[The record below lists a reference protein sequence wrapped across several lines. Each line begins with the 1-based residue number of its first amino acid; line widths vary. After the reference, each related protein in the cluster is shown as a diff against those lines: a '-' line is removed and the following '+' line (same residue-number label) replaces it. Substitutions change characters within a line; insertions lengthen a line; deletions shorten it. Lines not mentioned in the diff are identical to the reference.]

1 MKYLL
6 KQITIYEST
15 NQRGAYSWL
24 QARLFNDIDV
34 FGNPAQL
41 PRYYNMTEE
50 VVALYKPY
58 STLDQARSAG
68 EVKVYNVDEERLQEA
83 ITKGTIGDILHID
96 QIHSVVV
103 PLPGWYARIH
113 KTDIIRDNS
122 LVAKKG
128 DFVRNDAGEVIPVNS
143 LELYLKKYFDPNEPD
158 ATKAWKW
165 VEAPE
170 RAMRNVLARNYKQY
184 VAPTAA
190 AAAPDNTPTPQDP
203 APSTSTTED
212 EIAKA
217 REILARA
224 NQS

>member
-58 STLDQARSAG
+58 GTLNQARSAG
-68 EVKVYNVDEERLQEA
+68 EVKVYNVDETKLQEA
-83 ITKGTIGDILHID
+83 IAKGAIGDILHID

-113 KTDIIRDNS
+113 KTDIINNGN

-128 DFVRNDAGEVIPVNS
+128 DFVRNDAGEVIPVDS
-143 LELYLKKYFDPNEPD
+143 LELYLKKYFDPNEKD
-158 ATKAWKW
+158 EAKAWKW

-184 VAPTAA
+184 AAPKAA
-190 AAAPDNTPTPQDP
+190 AAAPDTAPAPKDNTPTP
-203 APSTSTTED
+203 STED

-224 NQS
+224 NAS